1 MSLAVGLV
9 TNKSKAKK
17 NIESFQYNAA
27 LATNDVIT
35 FYFIRFTFNLLEAD
49 KIIDHALEHKYSK
62 KSQGLFNV
70 K

>member
-35 FYFIRFTFNLLEAD
+35 FYFIRFTFNLL
-49 KIIDHALEHKYSK
+49 KLTK
-62 KSQGLFNV
+62 L
-70 K
+70 